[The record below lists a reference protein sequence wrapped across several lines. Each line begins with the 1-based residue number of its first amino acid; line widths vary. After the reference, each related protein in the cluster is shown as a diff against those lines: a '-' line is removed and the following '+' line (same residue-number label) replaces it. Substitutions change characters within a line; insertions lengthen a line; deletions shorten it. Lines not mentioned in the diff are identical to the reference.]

1 MTFRIYISLFICLG
15 LSWLPVHGENYE
27 TEITICSFNI
37 RGSNMD
43 TGVNAWSNRK
53 KMVIREFS
61 NSQYDIVCMQ
71 EPLIDQIQDFLSIG
85 IYEWLGVSGQGT
97 PDNDVFTPIFY
108 NKKKLNVLDYGTFW
122 LSETPDI
129 VSRGWDGKFPRI
141 CTWAK
146 FRDIENCRSFY
157 VFNTHLDHV
166 GEVAKLEGARL
177 ICRKIKEMT
186 TEEAVFITGDMN
198 STPETPPIHTFLS
211 EFSNSREIAT
221 EKSGPTGTAHS
232 YGKLYPPSQID
243 YIFVNEYISVIK
255 AITLTKNSDPVYMSD
270 HYPIVI
276 SVDF

>member
-1 MTFRIYISLFICLG
+1 MAFRIYILLLVCLSLSSF
-15 LSWLPVHGENYE
+15 PVHGENYE

-53 KMVIREFS
+53 KMVIREFG
-61 NSQYDIVCMQ
+61 NYQYDIVCMQ
-71 EPLIDQIQDFLSIG
+71 EPLTDQIQDFLSIG

-97 PDNDVFTPIFY
+97 PDSDVFTPIFY

-122 LSETPDI
+122 LSETPDV

-146 FRDIENCRSFY
+146 VRDIENCRSFY

-186 TEEAVFITGDMN
+186 AEEAVFITGDMN

-221 EKSGPTGTAHS
+221 EKSGPAGTAHS

-243 YIFVNEYISVIK
+243 YIFVNEYISVTK
-255 AITLTKNSDPVYMSD
+255 AITITKNSDPVYMSD

-276 SVDF
+276 TADF

>member
-1 MTFRIYISLFICLG
+1 MAFRIYILLLVCLSLSSF
-15 LSWLPVHGENYE
+15 PVHGENYE

-53 KMVIREFS
+53 KMVIREFG
-61 NSQYDIVCMQ
+61 NYQYDIVCMQ
-71 EPLIDQIQDFLSIG
+71 EPLTDQIQDFLSIG

-97 PDNDVFTPIFY
+97 PDSDVFTPIFY

-122 LSETPDI
+122 LSETPDV

-186 TEEAVFITGDMN
+186 AEEAVFITGDMN

-221 EKSGPTGTAHS
+221 EKSGPAGTAHS
-232 YGKLYPPSQID
+232 YGKLYSPSQID
-243 YIFVNEYISVIK
+243 YIFVNEYISVTK
-255 AITLTKNSDPVYMSD
+255 AITITKNSDPVYMSD

-276 SVDF
+276 TADF

>member
-1 MTFRIYISLFICLG
+1 MAFRIYILLLVCLSLSSF
-15 LSWLPVHGENYE
+15 PVHGENYE

-53 KMVIREFS
+53 KMVIRDFG
-61 NSQYDIVCMQ
+61 NYQYDIVCMQ
-71 EPLIDQIQDFLSIG
+71 EPLTDQIQDFLSIG

-97 PDNDVFTPIFY
+97 PDSDVFTPIFY

-122 LSETPDI
+122 LSETPDV

-186 TEEAVFITGDMN
+186 AEEAVFITGDMN

-221 EKSGPTGTAHS
+221 EKSGPAGTAHS

-243 YIFVNEYISVIK
+243 YIFVNEYISVTK
-255 AITLTKNSDPVYMSD
+255 AITITKNSDPVYMSD

-276 SVDF
+276 TADF

>member
-1 MTFRIYISLFICLG
+1 MVFRIYILLLVCLSLSSF
-15 LSWLPVHGENYE
+15 PVHGENYE

-43 TGVNAWSNRK
+43 TGVNAWSNRE

-61 NSQYDIVCMQ
+61 NYQYDIVCMQ

-97 PDNDVFTPIFY
+97 PDSDVFTPIFY

-122 LSETPDI
+122 LSETPDV

-177 ICRKIKEMT
+177 ICRKIKEMA

-221 EKSGPTGTAHS
+221 EKSGPAGTAHS

-243 YIFVNEYISVIK
+243 YIFVNEYISVTK
-255 AITLTKNSDPVYMSD
+255 AITITKNSDPVYMSD

-276 SVDF
+276 TADF

>member
-1 MTFRIYISLFICLG
+1 MAFRIYILLLVCLSLSSF
-15 LSWLPVHGENYE
+15 PVHGENYE

-53 KMVIREFS
+53 KMVIREFG
-61 NSQYDIVCMQ
+61 NYQYDIVCMQ
-71 EPLIDQIQDFLSIG
+71 EPLTDQIQDFLSIG

-97 PDNDVFTPIFY
+97 PDSDVFTPIFY

-122 LSETPDI
+122 LSETPDV

-186 TEEAVFITGDMN
+186 AEEAVFITGDMN

-211 EFSNSREIAT
+211 EFSNSRKIAT
-221 EKSGPTGTAHS
+221 EKSGPAGTAHS

-243 YIFVNEYISVIK
+243 YIFVNEYISVTK
-255 AITLTKNSDPVYMSD
+255 AITITKNSDPVYMSD

-276 SVDF
+276 TADF

>member
-1 MTFRIYISLFICLG
+1 MAFRIYILLLVCLG
-15 LSWLPVHGENYE
+15 LSSFPVHGENYE

-61 NSQYDIVCMQ
+61 NYQYDIVCMQ

-85 IYEWLGVSGQGT
+85 MYDWLGMSGQGT

-122 LSETPDI
+122 LSETPDV

-221 EKSGPTGTAHS
+221 EKSGPAGTAHS

-255 AITLTKNSDPVYMSD
+255 AVTITKNSDPVYMSD

-276 SVDF
+276 TVDF

>member
-1 MTFRIYISLFICLG
+1 MAFRIYILLLVCLG
-15 LSWLPVHGENYE
+15 LSSFPVHGENYE

-61 NSQYDIVCMQ
+61 NYQYDIVCMQ

-85 IYEWLGVSGQGT
+85 MYEWLGVSGQGT

-211 EFSNSREIAT
+211 EFSNSREIAP
-221 EKSGPTGTAHS
+221 EKSGPAGTAHS

-255 AITLTKNSDPVYMSD
+255 AVTITKNSDPVYMSD

-276 SVDF
+276 TVDF

>member
-1 MTFRIYISLFICLG
+1 MAFRIYILLLVCLSLSSF
-15 LSWLPVHGENYE
+15 PVHGDNSA

-53 KMVIREFS
+53 KMVIREFG
-61 NSQYDIVCMQ
+61 NYQYDIVCMQ
-71 EPLIDQIQDFLSIG
+71 EPLTDQIQDFLSIG

-97 PDNDVFTPIFY
+97 PDSDVFTPIFY

-122 LSETPDI
+122 LSETPDV

-186 TEEAVFITGDMN
+186 AEEAVFITGDMN

-221 EKSGPTGTAHS
+221 EKSGPAGTAHS

-243 YIFVNEYISVIK
+243 YIFVNEYISVTK
-255 AITLTKNSDPVYMSD
+255 AITITKNSDPVYMSD

-276 SVDF
+276 TADF

>member
-1 MTFRIYISLFICLG
+1 MVFRIYILLLVCLSLSSF
-15 LSWLPVHGENYE
+15 PVHGENYE

-61 NSQYDIVCMQ
+61 NYQYDIVCMQ

-85 IYEWLGVSGQGT
+85 MYEWLGVSGQGT

-122 LSETPDI
+122 LSETPDV

-177 ICRKIKEMT
+177 ICRKIKEMA

-221 EKSGPTGTAHS
+221 EKSGPAGTAHS

-243 YIFVNEYISVIK
+243 YIFVNEYISVTK
-255 AITLTKNSDPVYMSD
+255 AITITKNSDPVYMSD

-276 SVDF
+276 TADF

>member
-1 MTFRIYISLFICLG
+1 MAFRIYILLLVCLSLSSF
-15 LSWLPVHGENYE
+15 PVHGENYE

-53 KMVIREFS
+53 KMVIREFG
-61 NSQYDIVCMQ
+61 NYQYDIVCMQ
-71 EPLIDQIQDFLSIG
+71 EPLTDQIQDFLSIG

-97 PDNDVFTPIFY
+97 PDSDVFTPIFY

-122 LSETPDI
+122 LSETPDV

-177 ICRKIKEMT
+177 ICRKIKEMIA
-186 TEEAVFITGDMN
+186 EEAVFITGDMN

-221 EKSGPTGTAHS
+221 EKSGPAGTAHS

-243 YIFVNEYISVIK
+243 YIFVNEYISVTK
-255 AITLTKNSDPVYMSD
+255 AITITKNSDPVYMSD

-276 SVDF
+276 TADF